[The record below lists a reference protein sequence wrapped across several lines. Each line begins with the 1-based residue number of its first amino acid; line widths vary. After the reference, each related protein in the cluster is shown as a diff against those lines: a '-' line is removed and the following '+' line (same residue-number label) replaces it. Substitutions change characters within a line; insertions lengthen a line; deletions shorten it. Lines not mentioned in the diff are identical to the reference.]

1 MGLHKRLVG
10 TSIES
15 NTAWALSKYP
25 PFVLMR
31 EPARKTF
38 MAPHKTVTINGRN
51 YDAVTGLPLESV
63 QVTTPDKKPIK
74 KPTPPPVKKP
84 LPQTNKGKTSS
95 EGVHSNVQRSQTLLR
110 RATKKPAAPN
120 KPITKRAAPGRHM
133 DIARSAGVSR
143 FAQHPA
149 IEPVAKPAPAV
160 KADKPARSHP
170 LAQRVLA
177 KSQAKH
183 AVVTAQPATA
193 KEVKDT
199 AISQALAAPKAKQA
213 TKKRKADKSN
223 FRLFMIIGAVL
234 LVLIIAL
241 YAVWRM
247 VPNISVSM
255 AATQAGIEATYPEYT
270 PDGYSL
276 SQPVTYSDGEVD
288 LKFNSNSNENYYTI
302 KQVRSSW
309 DSSAVL
315 DNVVTPATGE
325 NYVTTKERG
334 LTIYTFETNAAW
346 VNGGIL
352 YTIDSKA
359 PLSGDQIRRIATSL

>member
-1 MGLHKRLVG
+1 
-10 TSIES
+10 
-15 NTAWALSKYP
+15 
-25 PFVLMR
+25 
-31 EPARKTF
+31 
-38 MAPHKTVTINGRN
+38 MAPHKTVTINGRK

-74 KPTPPPVKKP
+74 KPTPPPAKKP
-84 LPQTNKGKTSS
+84 LPQTSKGKTNA

-110 RATKKPAAPN
+110 RATKKPTAPH

-143 FAQHPA
+143 FAQHPVV
-149 IEPVAKPAPAV
+149 EPVAPVAKSVTPTAKPTPATRT
-160 KADKPARSHP
+160 DKPARPHP
-170 LAQRVLA
+170 MAQRAAA
-177 KSQAKH
+177 KTQAKRTV
-183 AVVTAQPATA
+183 AAAQPTTA

-199 AISQALAAPKAKQA
+199 AISQALAAPKAKPA
-213 TKKRKADKSN
+213 AKKRTADKSN
-223 FRLFMIIGAVL
+223 FRLFLIIGSIL

-255 AATQAGIEATYPEYT
+255 AATQAGIEASYPEYT

-276 SQPVTYSDGEVD
+276 SQPVTYSEGEVD

-334 LTIYTFETNAAW
+334 LTIYTYETNAAW

>member
-1 MGLHKRLVG
+1 
-10 TSIES
+10 
-15 NTAWALSKYP
+15 
-25 PFVLMR
+25 
-31 EPARKTF
+31 
-38 MAPHKTVTINGRN
+38 
-51 YDAVTGLPLESV
+51 
-63 QVTTPDKKPIK
+63 
-74 KPTPPPVKKP
+74 
-84 LPQTNKGKTSS
+84 
-95 EGVHSNVQRSQTLLR
+95 
-110 RATKKPAAPN
+110 
-120 KPITKRAAPGRHM
+120 M
-133 DIARSAGVSR
+133 DIARSASVSR
-143 FAQHPA
+143 FAQHPVV
-149 IEPVAKPAPAV
+149 EPATAKPAPAV
-160 KADKPARSHP
+160 KADAPARSHP
-170 LAQRVLA
+170 MAQRATA
-177 KSQAKH
+177 KVQAKRT
-183 AVVTAQPATA
+183 VTAVQPTTA

-199 AISQALAAPKAKQA
+199 AIAQALAAPKAKPA
-213 TKKRKADKSN
+213 AKKRKADKSN
-223 FRLFMIIGAVL
+223 FRLFMIVGAAL
-234 LVLIIAL
+234 LVLIVAL
-241 YAVWRM
+241 YVVWRM

-255 AATQAGIEATYPEYT
+255 AATQAGIEASYPEYT

-334 LTIYTFETNAAW
+334 LTIYTYETNAAW